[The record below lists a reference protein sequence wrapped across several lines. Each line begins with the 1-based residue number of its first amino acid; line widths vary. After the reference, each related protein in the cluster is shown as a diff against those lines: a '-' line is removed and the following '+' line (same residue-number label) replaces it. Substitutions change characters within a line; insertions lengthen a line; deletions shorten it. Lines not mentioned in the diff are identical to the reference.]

1 MVNTTF
7 WLLSQ
12 LFIQTRCLHS
22 RLRPCYVLLYKHK
35 ENKVPPKNF
44 GILQI
49 SHLPLFCFLSPFL
62 YTVNQMLEK
71 AGLDLC

>member
-1 MVNTTF
+1 M
-7 WLLSQ
+7 
-12 LFIQTRCLHS
+12 
-22 RLRPCYVLLYKHK
+22 LLYKHK